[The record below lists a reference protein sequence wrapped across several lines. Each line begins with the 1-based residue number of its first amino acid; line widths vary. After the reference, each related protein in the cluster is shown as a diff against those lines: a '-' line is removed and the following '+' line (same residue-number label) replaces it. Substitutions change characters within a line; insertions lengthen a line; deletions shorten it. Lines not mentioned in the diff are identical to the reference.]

1 MTPIQELTEEQRKT
15 VAEIDADLNAVH
27 ALMEKYDRQVLKEA
41 ASGLEEQ
48 VQDITDIDKAL
59 MAAEELGK
67 LDAASGH
74 RHTEM
79 DAVQRRAA
87 GIRDKVQ
94 RRIAEFIKP
103 IASNAAGVARQAA
116 ARFEAEEKAE
126 AEEQGF
132 KFSPSGKIGDLRDLG
147 KHLDRLA
154 EDPGGALPTKDFAD
168 WLAQQRIS

>member
-15 VAEIDADLNAVH
+15 VAEIDSDLDAVN
-27 ALMEKYDRQVLKEA
+27 ALMEKYDRQVLKDV
-41 ASGLEEQ
+41 ASGLEGQ
-48 VQDITDIDKAL
+48 TQDITDINRAL

-74 RHTEM
+74 RHMEM
-79 DAVQRRAA
+79 DAVQSRAV
-87 GIRDKVQ
+87 GIRMKVQ
-94 RRIAEFIKP
+94 KRIATFIKP
-103 IASNAAGVARQAA
+103 IASSAAGVARQAA
-116 ARFEAEEKAE
+116 AKFEEEERAE

-132 KFSPSGKIGDLRDLG
+132 KFSPSGKIGDLRDRG

-154 EDPGGALPTKDFAD
+154 EDPGGALPTKDFAN

>member
-15 VAEIDADLNAVH
+15 VAEIDADLNAVN
-27 ALMEKYDRQVLKEA
+27 ALMQKYDRQVLKEV

-48 VQDITDIDKAL
+48 AHDITDIDKAL

-74 RHTEM
+74 RHMEM
-79 DAVQRRAA
+79 DAVQKRAA
-87 GIRDKVQ
+87 GIRMKVQ
-94 RRIAEFIKP
+94 DRIAEFIKP
-103 IASNAAGVARQAA
+103 IASSAAGKSRQAA
-116 ARFEAEEKAE
+116 AQFEAEEKAE

-132 KFSPSGKIGDLRDLG
+132 KFSPSGKIGDLRDRA

-154 EDPGGALPTKDFAD
+154 EDPGGALPTEGFAN